1 MPQFNC
7 VLCNFSSKSK
17 YNYERHLETNKHK
30 NAIIRRE
37 KNLHQLTS
45 ININLHQ
52 LTSIDINEK
61 IKKNKNKSKIKNI
74 DKDKNTKIVEK
85 YIKTTCKYCNS
96 SVIQNNLRR
105 HYRTTCLKI
114 PKYDK
119 ELIIDK
125 YNNHK
130 KRKNNELVNY
140 NKVDNKENITNIM
153 SNNNITNNIQQN
165 FNIRINPL
173 GKEDLSFLT
182 DNDKI
187 AILMKR
193 YMGVPELIKKI
204 HNNPCNHNF
213 FLPNVNKKIMAY
225 LNKDNK
231 LEYDNYNEV
240 CDQIVEDNIQRFD
253 EIFNEIGNK
262 LNSNIKSR
270 VNKVV
275 QDNNTSEIIN
285 KKYIEDIKFYLMNK
299 SKEYKKDINEFIS
312 NLTEKIEIENNNVLP

>member
-1 MPQFNC
+1 MPHFNC
-7 VLCNFSSKSK
+7 ELCNFSSKSK

-30 NAIIRRE
+30 KAIIERK

-52 LTSIDINEK
+52 LTSIDINDKNKKEK
-61 IKKNKNKSKIKNI
+61 IKIIENKIIEKTKKNVK
-74 DKDKNTKIVEK
+74 TK
-85 YIKTTCKYCNS
+85 CKYCNS
-96 SVIQNNLRR
+96 DVIKNNLRR

-114 PKYDK
+114 PKSDK

-130 KRKNNELVNY
+130 KRKNYELVNY
-140 NKVDNKENITNIM
+140 NKVDNKRNITNIM
-153 SNNNITNNIQQN
+153 NNNNITNNIQQN

-187 AILMKR
+187 SILMKR

-231 LEYDNYNEV
+231 LEYDNYHEV

-312 NLTEKIEIENNNVLP
+312 NLTEKIEIENNNVLPS